1 MSKYLKDL
9 PYSLLKII
17 EIIKGI
23 ASHLGYPTY
32 LVGGFVRDL
41 ILKRENLD
49 LDITTEGDG
58 IRLAEELVLK
68 IEGKITRHLKFG
80 TATVISP
87 DGFKIDIATARKE
100 FYPKPAVLPKV
111 EFGSIKDDLA
121 RRDFTINALAV
132 RIYPDDEDEL
142 IDFFSGYQDI
152 LKKKIRVLHNKSF
165 IDDPTRILRAIRFEQ
180 RFDFHIEKDTLKLIK
195 EAVSMK
201 MFEKL
206 SPHRLK
212 DELILILKENNPIK
226 YIVRIEELVGW
237 KNLIPKL
244 KLNKRKIDFLN
255 STKKTVDWYN
265 QNFPHKRQLDVWL
278 MYLICLLDG
287 LDKEVLSCLLDRF
300 SFSRGQIKRILSFIN
315 NKKVLKYKLKNKLK
329 PSKVYQLLEPL
340 SYEVILLIMAKFK
353 NYRIKK
359 NIEDFLKI
367 YNNVRLNITGDDLKK
382 LGIEA
387 GPRYQYVLNK
397 LLLEKLD
404 RDIKTK
410 KQEWEFVKRMIKQ

>member
-1 MSKYLKDL
+1 
-9 PYSLLKII
+9 
-17 EIIKGI
+17 
-23 ASHLGYPTY
+23 
-32 LVGGFVRDL
+32 
-41 ILKRENLD
+41 
-49 LDITTEGDG
+49 
-58 IRLAEELVLK
+58 
-68 IEGKITRHLKFG
+68 
-80 TATVISP
+80 
-87 DGFKIDIATARKE
+87 
-100 FYPKPAVLPKV
+100 
-111 EFGSIKDDLA
+111 
-121 RRDFTINALAV
+121 
-132 RIYPDDEDEL
+132 
-142 IDFFSGYQDI
+142 
-152 LKKKIRVLHNKSF
+152 
-165 IDDPTRILRAIRFEQ
+165 
-180 RFDFHIEKDTLKLIK
+180 
-195 EAVSMK
+195 
-201 MFEKL
+201 
-206 SPHRLK
+206 
-212 DELILILKENNPIK
+212 
-226 YIVRIEELVGW
+226 
-237 KNLIPKL
+237 
-244 KLNKRKIDFLN
+244 
-255 STKKTVDWYN
+255 
-265 QNFPHKRQLDVWL
+265 

-387 GPRYQYVLNK
+387 GPRYHYVLNK